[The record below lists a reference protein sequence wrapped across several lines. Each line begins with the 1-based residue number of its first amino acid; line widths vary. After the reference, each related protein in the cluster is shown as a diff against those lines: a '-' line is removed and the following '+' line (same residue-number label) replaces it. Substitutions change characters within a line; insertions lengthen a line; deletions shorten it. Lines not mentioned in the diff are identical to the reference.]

1 MDHADP
7 DQLAGLALDPTDGPD
22 DVRDHAATCPQCA
35 GLVAAFTGVR
45 RRAGADA
52 LVAPPTRVRAQV
64 LAEVRAG
71 EPAADPAPLPVP
83 DELAR
88 RRGVPLWLAA
98 VAAALALLAGV
109 GLGRWGTSGTEAP
122 EAVVPPVDTGTV
134 VAAATLTALDSDADR
149 GEASAVRSE
158 DTFTIRVSA
167 TELGDEPGVREV
179 WLIHVDG
186 VRMVSIGL
194 LASGDDGEFAVP
206 MELID
211 EGYRIVDIS
220 VEPDDGD
227 PTHSGVSVARGELA

>member
-22 DVRDHAATCPQCA
+22 DVREHAATCPECA
-35 GLVAAFTGVR
+35 GMLAAFTGVR

-52 LVAPPTRVRAQV
+52 LVAPPARVRAQV
-64 LAEVRAG
+64 LADVRAG
-71 EPAADPAPLPVP
+71 DLPEPVALPVQAEQP
-83 DELAR
+83 PR
-88 RRGVPLWLAA
+88 SGIPLWLAA

-109 GLGRWGTSGTEAP
+109 GLGRWGTGATEAP

-149 GEASAVRSE
+149 GEARAVQSE

-179 WLIHVDG
+179 WLINVDG

-194 LASGDDGEFAVP
+194 LAAGDDGEFAVP

-227 PTHSGVSVARGELA
+227 PTHSGVSLARGELA

>member
-1 MDHADP
+1 MNHADP
-7 DQLAGLALDPTDGPD
+7 DQLAGLALDPTDGPE
-22 DVRDHAATCPQCA
+22 DVRDHAATCPECA
-35 GLVAAFTGVR
+35 ALLAAFTGVR

-52 LVAPPTRVRAQV
+52 LVAPPPRVRAQV

-71 EPAADPAPLPVP
+71 DPAEPAAPPVP

-109 GLGRWGTSGTEAP
+109 GLGRWGAGGEGAP
-122 EAVVPPVDTGTV
+122 EAVVPPADTGTV

-149 GEASAVRSE
+149 GEASAVQSE

-167 TELGDEPGVREV
+167 TELGDAPGVREV

-194 LASGDDGEFAVP
+194 LAAGDDGEFAVP

>member
-1 MDHADP
+1 MNHADP
-7 DQLAGLALDPTDGPD
+7 DQLAGLALDPTDGPEN
-22 DVRDHAATCPQCA
+22 VRDHAATCPECA
-35 GLVAAFTGVR
+35 ALLAAFTGVR

-52 LVAPPTRVRAQV
+52 LVAPPARVRAQV

-71 EPAADPAPLPVP
+71 DPAEPAPTPVP

-109 GLGRWGTSGTEAP
+109 GLGRWGTGGEEAP
-122 EAVVPPVDTGTV
+122 EAVGPPVDTGTV

-149 GEASAVRSE
+149 GEASAVQSE

-167 TELGDEPGVREV
+167 TELGDEPGVHEV

-194 LASGDDGEFAVP
+194 LAGGDDGEFAVP